1 MGGATDSSLNNNER
15 EPMDNTGTNS
25 NIDAVQINGETYVKQ
40 NKNTQSTG
48 KRAVVVVDRGWIFA
62 GDVTEANGRILLDR
76 AVWVFK
82 WQSIGFAAVIE
93 NPQRCEVDL
102 RPMTAQV
109 DVPAGAEIFRIP
121 VADDWGLK

>member
-1 MGGATDSSLNNNER
+1 
-15 EPMDNTGTNS
+15 MDNTGTNS